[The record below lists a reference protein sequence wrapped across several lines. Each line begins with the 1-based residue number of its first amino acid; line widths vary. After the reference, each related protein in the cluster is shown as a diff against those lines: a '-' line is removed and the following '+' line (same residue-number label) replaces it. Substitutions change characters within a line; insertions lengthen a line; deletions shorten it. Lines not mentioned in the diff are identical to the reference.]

1 MRGALIMIWQHIGV
15 VVLLAVA
22 TWQLELSARDNDL
35 VTDLP
40 GLDFKVPFRHYAGY
54 LNVSDTKAF
63 YYNFFE
69 AHENPEFAPLILW
82 LNGGPG
88 CSSMFGSLNENG
100 PFHIKEEGKTLYL
113 NPYAWNRAGNVLYI
127 ESPAGVG
134 FSYDTANGNLTDEST
149 ADDNH
154 AALED
159 FFRKFPE
166 YRDHDFYIT
175 GESYGGVYVPMLADR
190 VANDT
195 KTFPNFKGIAVG
207 NGVMSFELLY
217 NTLLPF
223 LYHHGLIQERLWIN
237 IADKCCNNN
246 TYTCPFY
253 HLQNRDGTQECKDM
267 INEGYHNAETGDDY
281 NLYSACYTDGEPQ
294 SRILRSHFAKAAG
307 LPQSKKQDKNGDR
320 PICAQSNNDRQYL
333 NRPDVRRALHVHPD
347 APTWKECGD
356 VNYHMTR
363 HEVPMFPEFHRL
375 IEKGKRILVYNGD
388 VDTVCNVLLTSK
400 FVEQLGLAAIPDP
413 KNRTFWFHDEEIPNK
428 AGFITRYEKNVDFLT
443 VRGSGH
449 MVPKDKPK
457 EALQMIY
464 NFVYGRDYSEKVVL

>member
-1 MRGALIMIWQHIGV
+1 MIWQYLGAV
-15 VVLLAVA
+15 VFLATA

-35 VTDLP
+35 VIDLP

-69 AHENPEFAPLILW
+69 AHENAESAPLILW

-88 CSSMFGSLNENG
+88 CSSIYGSLNENG

-113 NPYAWNRAGNVLYI
+113 NPYAWNRAGSVLYI

-134 FSYDTANGNLTDEST
+134 FSYDTANGTLTDEST

-154 AALED
+154 AALVD

-190 VANDT
+190 VANDS
-195 KTFPNFKGIAVG
+195 KTFPNFKGLAIG
-207 NGVMSFELLY
+207 NGLMSFELSH
-217 NTLLPF
+217 NTWLPF
-223 LYHHGLIQERLWIN
+223 LYHHGLMHERLWIN

-246 TYTCPFY
+246 TYSCPLY
-253 HLQNRDGTQECKDM
+253 HLQHRDGTQECKDM
-267 INEGYHNAETGDDY
+267 INEGYHEAYTGDVY
-281 NLYSACYTDGEPQ
+281 NIYSACYIDDEPQ
-294 SRILRSHFAKAAG
+294 SRILQSHLVRGAG
-307 LPQSKKQDKNGDR
+307 ISLPSTKSDL
-320 PICAQSNNDRQYL
+320 PLCAQTNNDHIYM
-333 NRPDVRRALHVHPD
+333 NRSDVRIALHVHPD
-347 APTWKECGD
+347 AQPWKMCNEAID
-356 VNYHMTR
+356 YHLTR
-363 HEVPMFPEFHRL
+363 QDIPVFPEFHRL
-375 IEKGKRILVYNGD
+375 IEKGKCILVYNGD
-388 VDTVCNVLLTSK
+388 VDTVCNVLLASK

-413 KNRTFWFHDEEIPNK
+413 NKRTFWVYDGEIPNK

-457 EALQMIY
+457 EAIQMIY
-464 NFVYGRDYSEKVVL
+464 NFVHGRDYSEKVVLK